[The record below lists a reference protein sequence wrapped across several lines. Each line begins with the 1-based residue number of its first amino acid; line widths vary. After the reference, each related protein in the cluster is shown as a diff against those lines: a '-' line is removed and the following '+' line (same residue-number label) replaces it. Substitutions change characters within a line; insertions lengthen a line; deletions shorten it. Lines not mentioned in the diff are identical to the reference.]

1 MEIKNFILT
10 YKKDTLNSCRINLNK
25 ELVDILKLDPQNR
38 EVGLIYE
45 NGKVILED
53 IKNIE
58 REELKKEDE
67 NKNLILLKTILKVQ
81 FEEKKNNYK
90 LQIPVAL
97 AKALELEKDKRV
109 IIEIIDNKVILKK
122 IEESNIS
129 ENHKKAEVFMISVK
143 KGGVGKSFTAINLA
157 HGLSFLRSKKVLLL
171 SSDTQNDHI
180 FNLMTTDEILEKS
193 DGNIKNE
200 DGKIVIK
207 KGLKAMV
214 LNDLNYEDVIM
225 EARENL
231 FVIPLEKD
239 IFKLTTDQEFRDY
252 KKYVKKFPEIIE
264 KLKSIFDIILIDG
277 IPVSDIDHFYSDV
290 ADKLIIPLTLDEAT
304 IRGAINMITTVGVDK
319 IHSILIS
326 RYRNTSSRNKYLET
340 LDKFIKGTSII
351 YPAPIKELSDIEKLV
366 KAKKTI
372 FESKSKYLKEAQMSF
387 IEIIKNM

>member
-1 MEIKNFILT
+1 
-10 YKKDTLNSCRINLNK
+10 
-25 ELVDILKLDPQNR
+25 
-38 EVGLIYE
+38 
-45 NGKVILED
+45 
-53 IKNIE
+53 
-58 REELKKEDE
+58 
-67 NKNLILLKTILKVQ
+67 
-81 FEEKKNNYK
+81 
-90 LQIPVAL
+90 
-97 AKALELEKDKRV
+97 
-109 IIEIIDNKVILKK
+109 
-122 IEESNIS
+122 
-129 ENHKKAEVFMISVK
+129 MISVK

-157 HGLSFLRSKKVLLL
+157 HGLSFLRSKRVLLL

-193 DGNIKNE
+193 SGNIKNE
-200 DGKIVIK
+200 DGRIVIK

-252 KKYVKKFPEIIE
+252 KKYVKKFPEIVE
-264 KLKSIFDIILIDG
+264 KLKNIFDIILIDG

-304 IRGAINMITTVGVDK
+304 IRGAINMITTIGVDK

-326 RYRNTSSRNKYLET
+326 RYRNTSSRNKYLEI
-340 LDKFIKGTSII
+340 LNKFIKGTSII